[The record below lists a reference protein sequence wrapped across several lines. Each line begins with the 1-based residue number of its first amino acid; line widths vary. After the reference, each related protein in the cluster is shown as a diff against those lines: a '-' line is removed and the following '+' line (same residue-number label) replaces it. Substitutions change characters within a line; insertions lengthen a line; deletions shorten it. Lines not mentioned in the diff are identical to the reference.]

1 MMRRHALA
9 FLGLVA
15 VLSAPHRVSAG
26 DPPPLVIARDG
37 AEHNFTAV
45 ELLARPDAVLLTFQ
59 DTVYPHPTSYRAV
72 PLLPLLGDISG
83 TPFDTLEARATDG
96 FVSQIPLALIARGA
110 SGGAVPWIAVEDPA
124 QPWPA
129 LPRQS
134 QSAGPYYLVWDHP
147 ERSAVSTEQWPYK
160 LVRLTFTES
169 PVHRW
174 PQLAVSATLPQDA
187 PARRGQQIFETEC
200 LPCHRL
206 NGGGAGEM
214 GPDLARPM
222 SPTQYLSPSGLRAI
236 IRDPRAVRTW
246 PDQHMPGFNETA
258 LPDADLDAVIAYLH
272 AMAGTSGPETA
283 K

>member
-15 VLSAPHRVSAG
+15 ALSAPHRVSAA
-26 DPPPLVIARDG
+26 DSPPLVIARDG
-37 AEHNFTAV
+37 AEHNFTAAK
-45 ELLARPDAVLLTFQ
+45 LMARPDAVLLTFQ
-59 DTVYPHPTSYRAV
+59 DTVYPHATSYRAV

-83 TPFDTLEARATDG
+83 TAFDTLEARGTDG
-96 FVSQIPLALIARGA
+96 FVSQIPLALLARGA

-134 QSAGPYYLVWDHP
+134 QSAGPYYLVWEHP
-147 ERSAVSTEQWPYK
+147 ERSAVSPEQWPYK

-187 PARRGQQIFETEC
+187 PARRGQQVFETEC

-214 GPDLARPM
+214 GPDLVRPM
-222 SPTQYLSPSGLRAI
+222 SPTQYLSPLGLRAI
-236 IRDPRAVRTW
+236 IRDSRAVRTW
-246 PDQHMPGFNETA
+246 PDQHMPGFTA

-272 AMAGTSGPETA
+272 AMAGTSGSETA